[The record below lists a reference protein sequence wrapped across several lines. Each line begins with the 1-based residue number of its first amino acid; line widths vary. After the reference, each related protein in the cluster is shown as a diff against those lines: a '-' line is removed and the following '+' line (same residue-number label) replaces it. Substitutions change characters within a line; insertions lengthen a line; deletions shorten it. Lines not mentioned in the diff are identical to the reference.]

1 MKVFKALKSLL
12 SKDEEEEILAFIYE
26 NRNRLREM
34 SLRTALKVGDLKKIS
49 EKWQS
54 LAVSTCMKR
63 PGASMPW
70 TLCPLL
76 PLLTMDTSPK
86 VCMSPLHTGQHQD
99 TRSETMHTGPLCT
112 PVKH

>member
-1 MKVFKALKSLL
+1 MLFALPTNSFALVNSSENKIYLIKITGSNKNLFN
-12 SKDEEEEILAFIYE
+12 KEDEDEILNFVYE

-63 PGASMPW
+63 
-70 TLCPLL
+70 
-76 PLLTMDTSPK
+76 
-86 VCMSPLHTGQHQD
+86 V
-99 TRSETMHTGPLCT
+99 
-112 PVKH
+112 